1 MYLKVKVHSDPHCMT
16 FLKGFYVAA
25 RVSGK
30 RQTVWYPSPE
40 ILTKI
45 GVSESNPSN
54 SIAYRKLQMA
64 NPKVKDLA
72 LKLRAYDIVNSW
84 KTFNGLPMLAE
95 FQSMVKAPIATTY
108 EESRTRIADFKKY
121 DRPELSS
128 KVTDQDWDPMLTTLG
143 IKDDLDNFRQLTSK
157 VDWTPGMFISHPV
170 MKILASRY
178 S

>member
-1 MYLKVKVHSDPHCMT
+1 MT